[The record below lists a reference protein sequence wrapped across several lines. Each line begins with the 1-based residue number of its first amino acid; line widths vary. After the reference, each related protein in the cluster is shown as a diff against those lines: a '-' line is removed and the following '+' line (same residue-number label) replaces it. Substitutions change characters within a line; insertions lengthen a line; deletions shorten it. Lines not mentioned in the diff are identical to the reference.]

1 MVLRPRANN
10 LFVLLLLRAKQKDA
24 DTRDRTRDLQIFSLT
39 LSQLSYIGGSSGARL
54 NTTSRRNKIFQI
66 KKYPWRDLN
75 PQSSDS

>member
-39 LSQLSYIGGSSGARL
+39 LSQLSYIGEHAASPFYKWLTQFRMFESEKSKKGAWG
-54 NTTSRRNKIFQI
+54 N
-66 KKYPWRDLN
+66 
-75 PQSSDS
+75 

>member
-39 LSQLSYIGGSSGARL
+39 LSQLSYIGE
-54 NTTSRRNKIFQI
+54 
-66 KKYPWRDLN
+66 
-75 PQSSDS
+75 DSVANAVITMCYAYHIA